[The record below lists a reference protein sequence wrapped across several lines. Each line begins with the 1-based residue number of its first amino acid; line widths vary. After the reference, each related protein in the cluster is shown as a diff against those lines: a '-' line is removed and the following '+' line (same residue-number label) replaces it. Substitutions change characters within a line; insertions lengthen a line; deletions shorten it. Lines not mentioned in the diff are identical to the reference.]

1 MQQVHYLAITYG
13 SGACKEVVQ
22 QIIDICNAKKE
33 NNTPEEVVCMLVGL
47 NSLFQKMSAI
57 EKGNLTM
64 AIQNSSGL
72 GTVRFVVVETIDHI
86 KSISYEAWYKASI
99 DLSAG
104 IWIGNGIA
112 NQFTLKV
119 TTNARTLRA
128 EIDPKF
134 GYVIKKGKAT
144 LIKLISN
151 QTVSWLSYFRIKL
164 FPNWIIS

>member
-1 MQQVHYLAITYG
+1 MFLVDTDLGVKSFSYID
-13 SGACKEVVQ
+13 VVTKV
-22 QIIDICNAKKE
+22 IDICNAKKA
-33 NNTPEEVVCMLVGL
+33 NNTPDEVVCMIVGL
-47 NSLFQKMSAI
+47 NSLFQKMTAL
-57 EKGNLTM
+57 EKGNFTL
-64 AIQNSSGL
+64 AIQNSSSL
-72 GTVRFVVVETIDHI
+72 GTIRFIMVETIDQI

-144 LIKLISN
+144 LIKFISN
-151 QTVSWLSYFRIKL
+151 E
-164 FPNWIIS
+164 